1 MPSPPS
7 TQGAEA
13 RSSIPPTILI
23 VDDEP
28 SIATSLSLILEHH
41 GYRSMV
47 ARTGE
52 EAVQLARSTPPHALV
67 CDVIMHEMN
76 GIEAALQIRALCPE
90 CRIILMSGNANTTQ
104 LLEDARSAGHQFE
117 VLAKP
122 FHPTRLIKRLRS
134 DADGAQGNG

>member
-7 TQGAEA
+7 TQEAEA

-28 SIATSLSLILEHH
+28 SIANSLSLILEHH
-41 GYRSMV
+41 GYRSIV

-52 EAVQLARSTPPHALV
+52 QAVELARSTPPYALV
-67 CDVIMHEMN
+67 CDVILHEMN

-90 CRIILMSGNANTTQ
+90 CRIILMSGNANTAQ
-104 LLEDARSAGHQFE
+104 LLEDAHSAGHQFE
-117 VLAKP
+117 VMAKP
-122 FHPTRLIKRLRS
+122 FHPTQLIEKLRS
-134 DADGAQGNG
+134 DGDGARGNE